1 MAKQVYADKQ
11 QSIKPPMSL
20 GWNSN
25 FVKNDKAEVKSILEA
40 LMSTDNESFKNKTN
54 EILQNNKHENVT
66 KLEELKAELCTLQ
79 GVTDPV
85 WIKTMNTLIE
95 HKCTE
100 IEKVEESLQKLCTQD
115 KSQIVW
121 TTFVCTDKLLEI
133 LCKKDGCLN
142 WHPCHDIT
150 QLVFGKQHGRWVWE
164 RLQKWNLKFPARC
177 SAPYLAAVMQEHK
190 GWRQTVAF
198 CVTAVLLQGNTYTG
212 HKIINTSAD
221 VTCAFEMLREA
232 NRKCGLPFYAETDR
246 WWPTRGWN
254 GNFDILCLWD
264 ATPAIE
270 LRPRTANIEPRRQAL
285 TYQPGASKA
294 LKGAVENAI
303 SKYSSS
309 GNLDMVSNAQVANN
323 LQTYTIGF
331 ESITE
336 KDVTADFRNA
346 IGRSDFPG
354 LFSDP

>member
-1 MAKQVYADKQ
+1 
-11 QSIKPPMSL
+11 MSL

-25 FVKNDKAEVKSILEA
+25 FVTNDKAEVKSLLEA
-40 LMSTDNESFKNKTN
+40 LMSTDNELFKNKTN
-54 EILQNNKHENVT
+54 EILQNNEHENVT
-66 KLEELKAELCTLQ
+66 KLEELKADLCKLQ

-85 WIKTMNTLIE
+85 WIQTMNTLIK
-95 HKCTE
+95 HKCEE
-100 IEKVEESLQKLCTQD
+100 IKKVEESLQKLCTQD

-164 RLQKWNLKFPARC
+164 RLQKWNLEFPARC

-198 CVTAVLLQGNTYTG
+198 CVTAVLLQGNTSTG

-294 LKGAVENAI
+294 LMGAVENAI
-303 SKYSSS
+303 SKYFSSV
-309 GNLDMVSNAQVANN
+309 DADTRV
-323 LQTYTIGF
+323 IK
-331 ESITE
+331 E
-336 KDVTADFRNA
+336 TADLLRRYTVEFKGIKDEEVTKDIQKT
-346 IGRSDFPG
+346 IGRSEFPG